1 MKVWLIDFEK
11 FIKVNGLQPVTNANM
26 FDMGNVPSV
35 DGLFSTEIFGVTTK
49 DRKETMAYIDL
60 GGKFL
65 NPKVYITTP
74 TSIAFCASTY
84 AFFLSVGF
92 PSEKR

>member
-26 FDMGNVPSV
+26 FDMGNVPTV

-65 NPKVYITTP
+65 NPKIYIT
-74 TSIAFCASTY
+74 
-84 AFFLSVGF
+84 L
-92 PSEKR
+92 KR